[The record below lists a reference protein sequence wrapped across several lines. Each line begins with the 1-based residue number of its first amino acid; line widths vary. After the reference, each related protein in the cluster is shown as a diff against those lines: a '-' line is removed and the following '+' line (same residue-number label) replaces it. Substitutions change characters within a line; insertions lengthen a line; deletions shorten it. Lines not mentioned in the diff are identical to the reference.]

1 MQRLLPTLR
10 LVRFLLPLLL
20 LLGTL
25 LVPEASF
32 AQAPPPARDPALP
45 TLGEAIEGAVASSP
59 QEATDASVRLVLL
72 LTGLS
77 LLPGVLL
84 AMTPFTRFIIV
95 FSLLR
100 QALGLQQSPPN
111 QILVGLSL
119 ALTMLVMQPTL
130 QQSWDEGVQPYMAGE
145 LSTEVAYDHAIT
157 PMRTFMLRNVQ
168 REDLAT
174 AMRLARMPRPDSLED
189 VPTAVVVTGFVLSE
203 LRTAFVIA
211 VKVYVPFLVVDLV
224 VASTLLGMG
233 MMMLPP
239 VVISLPFKLMVF
251 VLMDGWGLL
260 VTGMVAGIQ

>member
-1 MQRLLPTLR
+1 MRHLTILLHA
-10 LVRFLLPLLL
+10 LLF
-20 LLGTL
+20 TL
-25 LVPEASF
+25 LVWAEPAWAQEAIPS
-32 AQAPPPARDPALP
+32 
-45 TLGEAIEGAVASSP
+45 LGEAIEGAVAASP
-59 QEATDASVRLVLL
+59 DEATDASVRLVLL
-72 LTGLS
+72 LTALS
-77 LLPGVLL
+77 LLPGLLL
-84 AMTPFTRFIIV
+84 AMTPFTRFVIV

-119 ALTMLVMQPTL
+119 ALSMLVMQPTL
-130 QQSWDEGVQPYMAGE
+130 QEVWDDGVSPYMEGE
-145 LSTEVAYDHAIT
+145 VSSLEAYDASMG

-168 REDLAT
+168 RDDLAT
-174 AMRLARMPRPDSLED
+174 AMKLSRMPRPKTLDD
-189 VPTAVVVTGFVLSE
+189 VPTPVVVTGFVLSE

-211 VKVYVPFLVVDLV
+211 VKIYVPFLVVDLV

-260 VTGMVAGIQ
+260 VTGMVAGIN